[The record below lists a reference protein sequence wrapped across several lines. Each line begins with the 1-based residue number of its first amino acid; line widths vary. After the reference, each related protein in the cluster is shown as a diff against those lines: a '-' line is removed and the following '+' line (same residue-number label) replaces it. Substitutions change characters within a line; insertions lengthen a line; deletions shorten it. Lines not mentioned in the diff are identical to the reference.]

1 MGLLRLCS
9 EGFVGLLLGSG
20 GGGGALVWI
29 WLRELSAKGDFSFG
43 GRASPLNSKS
53 QNPKP

>member
-20 GGGGALVWI
+20 GGGGAFVWI
-29 WLRELSAKGDFSFG
+29 WLRELGAKGDFSFG
-43 GRASPLNSKS
+43 GRASWA
-53 QNPKP
+53 KP